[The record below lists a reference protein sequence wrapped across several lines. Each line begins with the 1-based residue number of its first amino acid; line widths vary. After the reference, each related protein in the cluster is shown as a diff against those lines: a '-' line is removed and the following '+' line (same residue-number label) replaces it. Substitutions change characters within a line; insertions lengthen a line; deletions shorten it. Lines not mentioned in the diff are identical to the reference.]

1 MKKKIIALVP
11 VRKGSER
18 VKNKNIKPFGD
29 TSLLK
34 LKLEILKRVSG
45 IDEIIVNSDCEDMLK
60 LAKENQVSIFKRDE
74 YYARSII
81 NNSDFFEHIAQNCE
95 DDSVI
100 MYSPVTCP
108 FIKISTFENAIKQ
121 FKQFKDHNSLTSAFL
136 VNHHMWRNGKPI
148 NYEPYKTPSSQ
159 DLPEILGMSYGI
171 SIIERNL
178 MIKRKNVVGDKPFFL
193 KLSEIESIDID
204 TPVEFEFAE
213 YIYKNKIKGSDFLN
227 S

>member
-60 LAKENQVSIFKRDE
+60 LAKEDQVSIFKRDE
-74 YYARSII
+74 DYARSII

-108 FIKISTFENAIKQ
+108 FIKISTFENVNPVAARYPFRNRLRTRDRRAHGKQ
-121 FKQFKDHNSLTSAFL
+121 ST
-136 VNHHMWRNGKPI
+136 
-148 NYEPYKTPSSQ
+148 
-159 DLPEILGMSYGI
+159 
-171 SIIERNL
+171 
-178 MIKRKNVVGDKPFFL
+178 
-193 KLSEIESIDID
+193 
-204 TPVEFEFAE
+204 
-213 YIYKNKIKGSDFLN
+213 
-227 S
+227 